1 VQNRYEFSSTDE
13 SSTRYLFKT
22 ENGVLYEVLFK
33 PTPYLFDN
41 LPIVNEFVYELII
54 GKLEGPAQKT
64 ARDTAISVTI
74 AAICAN
80 FFELQ
85 QKRVILFIC
94 DSSDGRQVIRARKF
108 RDWFD
113 RFNDSSF
120 IKLDAKIPEST
131 DSYIFL
137 SLIFSLKNPYL
148 HDIVSGFEQIAR
160 DHEGPK

>member
-1 VQNRYEFSSTDE
+1 MYEFSATDE
-13 SSTRYLFKT
+13 PSTRYLFKT
-22 ENGVLYEVLFK
+22 GTGVLYEVLFK
-33 PTPYLFDN
+33 ATPYLFDN
-41 LPIVNEFVYELII
+41 LPVVNEFVYELII
-54 GKLEGPAQKT
+54 GKLEGPTEKVAY
-64 ARDTAISVTI
+64 DSVISATI
-74 AAICAN
+74 AAICTN
-80 FFELQ
+80 FFGRQ

-120 IKLDAKIPEST
+120 IKLDAKIQET
-131 DSYIFL
+131 ADRYIFL

-160 DHEGPK
+160 DHEAPK

>member
-1 VQNRYEFSSTDE
+1 MYEFSATDE
-13 SSTRYLFKT
+13 FSTRYLFKT
-22 ENGVLYEVLFK
+22 STGVLYEVLFK
-33 PTPYLFDN
+33 PTPYLFEN

-54 GKLEGPAQKT
+54 GKLEGPVEKT
-64 ARDTAISVTI
+64 APDSVISATV

-80 FFELQ
+80 FFDRQ

-94 DSSDGRQVIRARKF
+94 DSSDGRQLVRARKF

-120 IKLDAKIPEST
+120 IKLDAKIPET
-131 DSYIFL
+131 ADSYIFL
-137 SLIFSLKNPYL
+137 SLIFSLKNQYL
-148 HDIVSGFEQIAR
+148 YDIVAGFEQIAR